1 MKTFEV
7 LTRER
12 KTSFT
17 LEAVREAILASYAAN
32 PKIKKTRKRT
42 GKNVKPLL
50 ATK

>member
-7 LTRER
+7 LTMER

-17 LEAVREAILASYAAN
+17 REAVREAILASYAAN
-32 PKIKKTRKRT
+32 PKIKKTRKRA
-42 GKNVKPLL
+42 GKKVKPLL